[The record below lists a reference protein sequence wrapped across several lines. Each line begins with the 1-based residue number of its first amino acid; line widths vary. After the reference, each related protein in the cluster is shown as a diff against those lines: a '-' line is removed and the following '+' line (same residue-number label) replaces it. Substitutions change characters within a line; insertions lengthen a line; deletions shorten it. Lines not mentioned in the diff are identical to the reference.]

1 MRLDKDEVTKLAFR
15 RYKSNEPY
23 EKSVWYLAELSALLN
38 KNVKDGFD
46 IKPLET
52 DNLIVLLRDD
62 VDGEVRQPT
71 EEEIKEVAE
80 IIYNENPPKSEL
92 HWYIAEKQILLEEIK
107 KINNSKK
114 D

>member
-15 RYKSNEPY
+15 RYKSDEPY
-23 EKSVWYLAELSALLN
+23 EKSLWYLAELSALLN

-52 DNLIVLLRDD
+52 DNLIILLRED

-92 HWYIAEKQILLEEIK
+92 HWYIAEKQILLEEVK
-107 KINNSKK
+107 KIIQSKK
-114 D
+114 E

>member
-52 DNLIVLLRDD
+52 DNLIVLLRED

-80 IIYNENPPKSEL
+80 IIYYENPPKSEL
-92 HWYIAEKQILLEEIK
+92 HWYIAEKQILLEEVK
-107 KINNSKK
+107 KIIHSKK
-114 D
+114 E

>member
-52 DNLIVLLRDD
+52 DNLIVLLRED

-92 HWYIAEKQILLEEIK
+92 HWYIAEKQILLEEII
-107 KINNSKK
+107 KIIQSKK
-114 D
+114 E